1 MKPRELSNFVIE
13 QRCNQK
19 MSWKET
25 AENAYLLHG
34 ITTTSGEPYSGGGFQ
49 NFVARATGQKKWGS
63 ISKRRGK
70 GKGCPPTASPVIT
83 SITAI
88 AKRLKDDSPAVPN
101 KKVAQLR
108 ELLNSNLTDEMK
120 LALIPALK

>member
-19 MSWKET
+19 LSWKET
-25 AENAYLLHG
+25 AENAYLVHG

-63 ISKRRGK
+63 ISKRGAGGK
-70 GKGCPPTASPVIT
+70 TASTAAKPVFT
-83 SITAI
+83 SITAT
-88 AKRLKDDSPAVPN
+88 AKRIKDELPAVPN